1 MTDIQEDIIRIAR
14 SCRARGR
21 TLTYAE
27 LAKQLGYDVDAK
39 PEFAQYARTWA
50 YRCGLACKM
59 SRRDE
64 DSAAVWAAF
73 VPEITSK

>member
-27 LAKQLGYDVDAK
+27 LAKQLGYDVKAR
-39 PEFAQYARTWA
+39 PEFAQYARNWA
-50 YRCGLACKM
+50 FRCGLAC
-59 SRRDE
+59 RRE
-64 DSAAVWAAF
+64 RRSADAEAVAAAF
-73 VPEITSK
+73 APEKPSK